1 MLTKQSVINALDKLP
16 ENFSVEDLIERI
28 ILISKIEEGI
38 EDVNNGNIFTTEQAK
53 TKLSK
58 WVK

>member
-1 MLTKQSVINALDKLP
+1 MLKKDSLLKTLDKLP
-16 ENFSVEDLIERI
+16 ETFSVEDLIERI

-38 EDVNNGNIFTTEQAK
+38 EDVNNGNTFTVEQAK